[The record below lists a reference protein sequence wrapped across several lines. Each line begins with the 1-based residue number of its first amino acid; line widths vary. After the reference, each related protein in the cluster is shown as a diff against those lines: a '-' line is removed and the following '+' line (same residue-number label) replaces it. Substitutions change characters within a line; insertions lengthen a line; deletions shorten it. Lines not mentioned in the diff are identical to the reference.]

1 MGTRSRIGIVYGGND
16 GKLKVRSIYCHW
28 DGYPEYNGKMLME
41 YYNNNARA
49 EELIDLGDI
58 SSLRKKISTKE
69 PHSFDNPQKD
79 VTVAY
84 ARDRGE
90 EKRIL
95 EMDFDDFKEYLR
107 KSDIEFVYLRYRDE
121 WLYAEV
127 EYDYITNKSQLS
139 AFKVLKWKIDDLR
152 KNGVIE

>member
-58 SSLRKKISTKE
+58 SSLRKKTSTTEHHTFDE
-69 PHSFDNPQKD
+69 PQED
-79 VTVAY
+79 VTIAY
-84 ARDRGE
+84 HRDRGE

-95 EMDFDDFKEYLR
+95 ELDFDDFKDYLK

-121 WLYAEV
+121 WLWAPIN
-127 EYDYITNKSQLS
+127 YDYITNDWTLG
-139 AFKVLKWKIDDLR
+139 AFTKLEYKIQE
-152 KNGVIE
+152 IEEGE

>member
-1 MGTRSRIGIVYGGND
+1 MLYGGED
-16 GKLKVRSIYCHW
+16 GKLRVKSIYCHW
-28 DGYPEYNGKMLME
+28 DGYPEYNGKMLID
-41 YYNNNARA
+41 YYDNNART
-49 EELIDLGDI
+49 EELLELGDI
-58 SSLRKKISTKE
+58 SSLDKKIAPTESHT
-69 PHSFDNPQKD
+69 FDKPQKD

-95 EMDFDDFKEYLR
+95 EMDFDDFKDYINH
-107 KSDIEFVYLRYRDE
+107 SDVEFVYLRYQDR

-127 EYDYITNKSQLS
+127 EYDYITHESQLG
-139 AFKVLKWKIDDLR
+139 AFKELGWKIANLR